1 MSTTMATGNRTL
13 SLVEVPQHPTMGG
26 GFASSW
32 IDLYGEAMDEA
43 LGVEKTSLS
52 AMVEFNAHA
61 VDACELLAGD
71 FAGTVCNALATC
83 MKAQLSWFNLMSEAS
98 RVLMAVAVP
107 VGAFAFAKD
116 GSTPASAEVLDHGSM
131 DLVLGEECGSPLPD
145 TEVSLVE
152 AGGSGGPVQADVA
165 ETPQQGMDLVIG
177 GTAA

>member
-1 MSTTMATGNRTL
+1 MSTTMAAGNRTL

-26 GFASSW
+26 GFASNW

-52 AMVEFNAHA
+52 AMVEFNSHA
-61 VDACELLAGD
+61 VDTCERLAGD
-71 FAGTVCNALATC
+71 FAGTVCDALAAC

-98 RVLMAVAVP
+98 KALMAVAVP
-107 VGAFAFAKD
+107 MGAFGFAKD
-116 GSTPASAEVLDHGSM
+116 APASAGVLDHGSM
-131 DLVLGEECGSPLPD
+131 DLVLGEECGSPLPG

-152 AGGSGGPVQADVA
+152 AGGSGGPVQAGVA
-165 ETPQQGMDLVIG
+165 ETPERGMDLVIG